1 VVYLASSTDVE
12 RAFSRGGLTV
22 SKRRHALS
30 DESMRAA
37 TVLSSW
43 LDVEG
48 LVPDVQIVEHFR
60 EKNSRFSKPVGS
72 AGEVGTIESS

>member
-1 VVYLASSTDVE
+1 ASSTDVE
-12 RAFSRGGLTV
+12 RTFSRGGLTV

-48 LVPDVQIVEHFR
+48 LVPEAQIIEHFR
-60 EKNSRFSKPVGS
+60 EKNSRFVKAVGAAS
-72 AGEVGTIESS
+72 EGESVSST